1 MFRVIDLFVQ
11 NQFLVM
17 KLPLILINFKCYEAG
32 TGENA
37 LKLAKI
43 CESVSKKYDKNI
55 AIAPQFTD
63 ILLISREVSIP
74 IFSQHI
80 DPIEP
85 GAFTGHVSPSSIK
98 KAGVIG
104 TLINHSER
112 KLTLEEI
119 DKRVKIAKKYGLI
132 TVCCSGDIEE
142 SKTIAKFNPD
152 FIAYEPPEL
161 IGTGIS
167 VSQTKPEVVT
177 KTINEIKK
185 INSNIEVLCGA
196 GITNGGD
203 VKKALELGTVGVLVA
218 SGVVKAENPENVL
231 VDFVESVKQ

>member
-1 MFRVIDLFVQ
+1 ME
-11 NQFLVM
+11 
-17 KLPLILINFKCYEAG
+17 LPLILINFKCYGKG
-32 TGENA
+32 TGSNA
-37 LKLAKI
+37 LRLARI

-55 AIAPQFTD
+55 VIAPQFTD
-63 ILLISREVSIP
+63 VYLISQEVNVP

-80 DPIEP
+80 DSIEP

-98 KAGVIG
+98 KAGAIG

-132 TVCCSGDIEE
+132 TICCSRDVEE
-142 SKTIAKFNPD
+142 SKDIAKFDPD

-177 KTINEIKK
+177 ETVNEIKK
-185 INSNIEVLCGA
+185 INPNIKVLCGA

-203 VKKALELGTVGVLVA
+203 IKKALKLGTVGVLVA

-231 VDFVESVKQ
+231 VDFVESIKQ

>member
-1 MFRVIDLFVQ
+1 
-11 NQFLVM
+11 M
-17 KLPLILINFKCYEAG
+17 KLPLILINFKCYEVG
-32 TGENA
+32 TGKKA

-43 CESVSKKYDKNI
+43 CESVSKKYKKNI

-63 ILLISREVSIP
+63 ICLISKDVDIP

-85 GAFTGHVSPSSIK
+85 GAFTGHVSPLSVK
-98 KAGVIG
+98 NAGAIG

-119 DKRVKIAKKYGLI
+119 DKRVNVAKKYNLI
-132 TVCCSGDIEE
+132 SVCCSGDIGE
-142 SKTIAKFNPD
+142 SKEIAKFAPD

-161 IGTGIS
+161 IGTGVS

-177 KTINEIKK
+177 KTVDVVKK
-185 INSNIEVLCGA
+185 INPDIKVLCGA
-196 GITNGGD
+196 GITNGED
-203 VKKALELGTVGVLVA
+203 VKKAIELGTVGVLLA
-218 SGVVKAENPENVL
+218 SGFVKAANPKEVL
-231 VDFVESVKQ
+231 VDIVKSVK